1 MHKQALAINT
11 QAGATMTSLEIAT
24 VTGKRHADVMRDVRT
39 MLEQLDMPKLNF
51 EGTYLSEQNKELPCF
66 KLDLERILVL
76 VGQYPAS
83 VKAPIM
89 DAVAK
94 NISQHKELISA
105 IRAFDLTEVPAS
117 MYLYVAKNTSTGSL
131 KVGIS
136 ANPEKR
142 VKALQVGC
150 DGILE
155 LVATVSAENG
165 FQSESDAH
173 KRLSG
178 HRIHGEWFSASAD
191 YVLEVLQ

>member
-1 MHKQALAINT
+1 MQNQSLVINP

-24 VTGKRHADVMRDVRT
+24 VTGKRHDHVIRDIRT
-39 MLEQLDMPKLNF
+39 MLKQLSLHQGGF
-51 EGTYLSEQNKELPCF
+51 ESSYIDAQNRRQQCF
-66 KLDLERILVL
+66 ELDLERILVL
-76 VGQYPAS
+76 FGQYPAS

-89 DAVAK
+89 EAVAK

-105 IRAFDLTEVPAS
+105 IQDFDLDEVPAS

-142 VKALQVGC
+142 IKALQVGC